1 MSPAKE
7 LKCMYILL
15 LQNTCMNMEV
25 RPVYFKL
32 HKYHGV
38 QDFLL
43 LDISGGFQQI
53 IYLIH
58 VQSPFIFRKEIMVD
72 KSSGIKLLFY
82 TNYKKVCQLQHL
94 NITYK
99 LIHKEQ
105 MLCQKLL
112 FIRTFQ
118 HSLDLLQFVL
128 MIIVA
133 LVQLNAET
141 LVLYQILKNMQ
152 YFFRFRLM
160 LKGLVVH
167 LF

>member
-1 MSPAKE
+1 
-7 LKCMYILL
+7 MYILL

-58 VQSPFIFRKEIMVD
+58 VQSPFIFRKEIIQMVQV
-72 KSSGIKLLFY
+72 KSSGIKLLLY
-82 TNYKKVCQLQHL
+82 TNYQKVCQLQHL

-99 LIHKEQ
+99 LIQKEQ